1 MVLQNKLLRKS
12 TVIQICSRQAALPRP
27 CQTVPLPIPLSFDS
41 VLKTFI
47 GMVGPVPE
55 PPELQDKQISFLS
68 SQPSFKHSDGSL
80 KWAET
85 VRHGKEEQ

>member
-12 TVIQICSRQAALPRP
+12 TVIQISVLARLHCLVLVRQS
-27 CQTVPLPIPLSFDS
+27 LPIPLSFDG
-41 VLKTFI
+41 VLKAFI
-47 GMVGPVPE
+47 GTVGPVPK
-55 PPELQDKQISFLS
+55 PPELQGKRISFLS
-68 SQPSFKHSDGSL
+68 SQPSFKHPDGSL